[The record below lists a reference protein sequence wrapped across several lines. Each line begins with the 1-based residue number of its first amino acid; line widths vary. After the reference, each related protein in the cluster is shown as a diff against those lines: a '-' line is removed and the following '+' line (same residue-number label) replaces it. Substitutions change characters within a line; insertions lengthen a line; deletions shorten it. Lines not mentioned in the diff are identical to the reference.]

1 METAGFDGEEMDYP
15 SLRLYSV
22 YKLVLDLIS
31 SIYTWLLLLTAIGFF
46 VLLKLQNADGIL
58 AHNVRSGIIFEELF
72 EGTSPF
78 SQALVIDKGVAAAHS
93 RTYVASPAFQGS
105 KAVRFELRESDPEYA
120 SGTRTEVAFR
130 DAAAKDQWY
139 SFAAYFPASEWGH
152 DNAPEIIAQWHSWPD
167 AHLGEQWQS
176 PTTKMLVFRD
186 RLRFDVGYNTN
197 QVSRGFEAEKF
208 FDLGQVPKD
217 SWQEFVIHIVH
228 SPFSDG
234 LVEVWQNG
242 KKVVDHK
249 GGNSHNDAR
258 LPFLKVGLYKWDWN
272 GTQKTDVSRR
282 VLYMDNVR
290 IGNAQASFASMSSK
304 NSSSFFYFSP
314 VLSHLNSSLNE

>member
-1 METAGFDGEEMDYP
+1 MKIKIHHLLTP
-15 SLRLYSV
+15 
-22 YKLVLDLIS
+22 
-31 SIYTWLLLLTAIGFF
+31 LLLGVATVSCEQKELEDVAPVAATETTSN
-46 VLLKLQNADGIL
+46 VLGTG
-58 AHNVRSGIIFEELF
+58 VVFEELF

-78 SQALVIDKGVAAAHS
+78 SQPLVIDKGVAAAHN
-93 RTYVASPAFQGS
+93 RTYVSSPAFQGS

-120 SGTRTEVAFR
+120 SGTRTEVAFK

-234 LVEVWQNG
+234 VVEVWQNG

-290 IGNAQASFASMSSK
+290 IGNAQASFASMSSSAS
-304 NSSSFFYFSP
+304 NSLVYLSP
-314 VLSHLNSSLNE
+314 ILSHLNHSGNE